1 MKTHYKTHSR
11 IYLFGISM
19 FFMLSCVS
27 TKYSADFRKEKK
39 GIDTLA
45 IFKPVVNI
53 VAKNN
58 RTEYTDSNLIRDNQ
72 ELLESVTFN
81 LLSKKYTI
89 EKILL
94 PSIDINIF
102 SDLFERLENSSKSLN
117 KISSRQI
124 FIEQSLECK
133 SKYALLLVYFGQ
145 FNPDFPPHYKLK
157 SAMLAS
163 TIVITPNN
171 PSKSQS
177 DLRLLIIDT
186 EMEEIV
192 FYNRINS
199 SKYDARVLSEVGQMT
214 KNILRKIYFK

>member
-1 MKTHYKTHSR
+1 METHFKTHFR

-19 FFMLSCVS
+19 FFMLSCVPA
-27 TKYSADFRKEKK
+27 KYSADFKKEKK

-45 IFKPVVNI
+45 IFKPIVNI

-58 RTEYTDSNLIRDNQ
+58 RTEYTDSILIRDNQ
-72 ELLESVTFN
+72 ELLESITFD

-94 PSIDINIF
+94 PSMDINIF

-124 FIEQSLECK
+124 FIEQNLECK
-133 SKYALLLVYFGQ
+133 NKYALLLVYFGQ
-145 FNPDFPPHYKLK
+145 FNPDFPPHFKLY

-192 FYNRINS
+192 FYDRINS

-214 KNILRKIYFK
+214 KKILRKIYFK

>member
-1 MKTHYKTHSR
+1 
-11 IYLFGISM
+11 M

-45 IFKPVVNI
+45 IFKPIVNI

-58 RTEYTDSNLIRDNQ
+58 RTEYTDSILIRDNQ
-72 ELLESVTFN
+72 ELLESITFD

-94 PSIDINIF
+94 PSMDINIF

-124 FIEQSLECK
+124 FIEQNLECK
-133 SKYALLLVYFGQ
+133 NKYALLLVYFGQ
-145 FNPDFPPHYKLK
+145 FNPDFPPHFKLY

-192 FYNRINS
+192 FYDRINS

-214 KNILRKIYFK
+214 KKILRKIYFK

>member
-45 IFKPVVNI
+45 IFKPIVNI

-58 RTEYTDSNLIRDNQ
+58 RTEYTDSILIRDNQ
-72 ELLESVTFN
+72 ELLESITFD

-94 PSIDINIF
+94 PSMDINIF

-124 FIEQSLECK
+124 FIEQNLECK
-133 SKYALLLVYFGQ
+133 NKYALLLVYFGQ
-145 FNPDFPPHYKLK
+145 FNPDFPPHFKLY

-192 FYNRINS
+192 FYDRINS

-214 KNILRKIYFK
+214 KKILRKIYFK